1 MAILPKFLCGRDCRR
16 QYLRPCH
23 PLSAAGPP
31 LYNVND
37 TPVIPLHVVFSA
49 CRQSFSQNPI
59 LRAAHCTM
67 AAAAAWCAASSALS
81 AAPSPTP
88 CHAHPPAARRSHRGV
103 GERPVRA
110 TQARAAL
117 SNQHCPTNTV
127 EPALPPPAR
136 PGRQLRVPFAW
147 SSPKHLDTCVPD
159 GVYSGLQQCVQCRE
173 ECSAFPLKENWGSKP

>member
-81 AAPSPTP
+81 AAPSP
-88 CHAHPPAARRSHRGV
+88 AHVTHIQQQRGDPIGV
-103 GERPVRA
+103 SGSDQSGPQKSGPHYQISTA
-110 TQARAAL
+110 QPTL
-117 SNQHCPTNTV
+117 LNQHCRRRPAQVGSSGSRLLGVRRYISTGASPTGFTQ
-127 EPALPPPAR
+127 
-136 PGRQLRVPFAW
+136 GY
-147 SSPKHLDTCVPD
+147 SSV
-159 GVYSGLQQCVQCRE
+159 
-173 ECSAFPLKENWGSKP
+173 CSAEKSVPHFH